1 MAEKC
6 PKSKLKR
13 KKLSIEEP
21 LTDIFFRNTLIKNNE
36 SSSAWIES
44 LSSTRPVVPTETWWS
59 RGDLAAV
66 ESLWALA
73 LSSALPC
80 LDAHPWDPVP
90 DLPTASTLSSNVDQQ
105 IEWRWCS
112 LSEDMTPLPSSP
124 SPPLSTPTAPHC
136 STTDSP
142 LNPSLGLEKTFLP
155 VPVQTSQTTSTING
169 PPSKSA
175 PCLEGPGEGTSSSGA
190 GHPRPP
196 SLGAQVPSSY
206 GRGGPW
212 SGEGNSRVS
221 SRKDT
226 KRGEGGQNTA
236 VARPHPTARRP
247 GGEKES
253 HPSTPQPFIIR
264 AGNGGSSLP
273 AEARKGGGGVG
284 EEGEKRGMKR
294 LQLPANQVDATSS
307 TSDSCTAAPM
317 EEEGEVE
324 KREEEVSGMGRAD
337 WVAGKGG
344 GGGKSMQSCPM
355 CLVPFP
361 AGFTQ
366 MDCDSHL
373 AKCLSEMTVDMT
385 W

>member
-21 LTDIFFRNTLIKNNE
+21 LTDIFFRKTLIKNNE
-36 SSSAWIES
+36 SSSASIES
-44 LSSTRPVVPTETWWS
+44 LSSTRPVVPIESWWS

-66 ESLWALA
+66 ESLWALT

-112 LSEDMTPLPSSP
+112 LSEDMTPLPS
-124 SPPLSTPTAPHC
+124 PHS
-136 STTDSP
+136 STTDFP
-142 LNPSLGLEKTFLP
+142 LNPFPGLEKTLLP

-169 PPSKSA
+169 PPLKSA
-175 PCLEGPGEGTSSSGA
+175 PCLEGPGEESSSCGA
-190 GHPRPP
+190 GRPRP
-196 SLGAQVPSSY
+196 SLGARVPSSY
-206 GRGGPW
+206 GRGAPW
-212 SGEGNSRVS
+212 SGGGNSRVP

-236 VARPHPTARRP
+236 AARPHPTARRP
-247 GGEKES
+247 RGEKES
-253 HPSTPQPFIIR
+253 HPSIPQPFIIR

-317 EEEGEVE
+317 EEGKGE
-324 KREEEVSGMGRAD
+324 KREEGVSGMGRAD

-344 GGGKSMQSCPM
+344 GGGRAMQSCPM

>member
-21 LTDIFFRNTLIKNNE
+21 RTDIFFRNTLIKNNE
-36 SSSAWIES
+36 SSNASIES
-44 LSSTRPVVPTETWWS
+44 LSSTRPVVPTEAWWS
-59 RGDLAAV
+59 RGDLAAI
-66 ESLWALA
+66 ESLWALT

-80 LDAHPWDPVP
+80 LEAHPWDPVP
-90 DLPTASTLSSNVDQQ
+90 DLPTASTLT
-105 IEWRWCS
+105 R
-112 LSEDMTPLPSSP
+112 
-124 SPPLSTPTAPHC
+124 
-136 STTDSP
+136 
-142 LNPSLGLEKTFLP
+142 
-155 VPVQTSQTTSTING
+155 QTTSTISG
-169 PPSKSA
+169 PPLKSA
-175 PCLEGPGEGTSSSGA
+175 PCQEGPGEGTSSSGA

-196 SLGAQVPSSY
+196 SLGARVPASY

-212 SGEGNSRVS
+212 SGGGHSMVS

-226 KRGEGGQNTA
+226 KRGEGGQNTGA
-236 VARPHPTARRP
+236 ARPHPTARRP

-253 HPSTPQPFIIR
+253 HPSIPQPSIIR

-273 AEARKGGGGVG
+273 PEARKGGGGVG

-294 LQLPANQVDATSS
+294 LQLPANRGEASSS

-317 EEEGEVE
+317 EEEGE
-324 KREEEVSGMGRAD
+324 KREEGVSRKGRAD
-337 WVAGKGG
+337 GDAGKGG
-344 GGGKSMQSCPM
+344 GGWAMQSCPM

>member
-21 LTDIFFRNTLIKNNE
+21 RTDIFFRNTLIKNNE
-36 SSSAWIES
+36 SSNASIES
-44 LSSTRPVVPTETWWS
+44 LSSTRPVVPTEAWWS
-59 RGDLAAV
+59 RGDLAAI
-66 ESLWALA
+66 ESLWALT

-80 LDAHPWDPVP
+80 LEAHPWDPVP
-90 DLPTASTLSSNVDQQ
+90 DLPTASTLSSTVDQQ
-105 IEWRWCS
+105 SEWRWCS
-112 LSEDMTPLPSSP
+112 LSEDMTPFPSSP
-124 SPPLSTPTAPHC
+124 SPPPMAPHC

-142 LNPSLGLEKTFLP
+142 LNPSPGLENTLLP
-155 VPVQTSQTTSTING
+155 VPVQTRQTTSTISG
-169 PPSKSA
+169 PPLKSA
-175 PCLEGPGEGTSSSGA
+175 PCQEGPGEGTSSSGA

-196 SLGAQVPSSY
+196 SLGARVPASY

-212 SGEGNSRVS
+212 SGGGHSMVS

-226 KRGEGGQNTA
+226 KRGEGGQNTGA
-236 VARPHPTARRP
+236 ARPHPTARRP

-253 HPSTPQPFIIR
+253 HPSIPQPSIIR

-273 AEARKGGGGVG
+273 PEARKGGGGVG

-294 LQLPANQVDATSS
+294 LQLPANRGEASSS

-317 EEEGEVE
+317 EEEGE
-324 KREEEVSGMGRAD
+324 KREEGVSRKGRAD
-337 WVAGKGG
+337 GDAGKGG
-344 GGGKSMQSCPM
+344 GGWAMQSCPM

>member
-21 LTDIFFRNTLIKNNE
+21 LTDIFSRNTLIKNNE
-36 SSSAWIES
+36 SSSASIKS
-44 LSSTRPVVPTETWWS
+44 LRSTRPVVPTETWWS

-66 ESLWALA
+66 ESLWALT

-124 SPPLSTPTAPHC
+124 SSPLSTSTAPHC
-136 STTDSP
+136 STPDSP
-142 LNPSLGLEKTFLP
+142 LNPSPGLEKTLLP
-155 VPVQTSQTTSTING
+155 VPLQTSQTTSTING

-190 GHPRPP
+190 GPHRPP
-196 SLGAQVPSSY
+196 SLGAKVPSSY
-206 GRGGPW
+206 RRGGPW
-212 SGEGNSRVS
+212 SGGGVS

-236 VARPHPTARRP
+236 AARPHPTARRP

-253 HPSTPQPFIIR
+253 HPSTPQLFIR

-273 AEARKGGGGVG
+273 AEARKGGGGG
-284 EEGEKRGMKR
+284 DEGDKRGMKR

-307 TSDSCTAAPM
+307 TSDSFTAAPM
-317 EEEGEVE
+317 EEGEKTEEG
-324 KREEEVSGMGRAD
+324 VSGMGRAD

-344 GGGKSMQSCPM
+344 GGRAMQSCPM

-373 AKCLSEMTVDMT
+373 AKCLSEMTLDMT